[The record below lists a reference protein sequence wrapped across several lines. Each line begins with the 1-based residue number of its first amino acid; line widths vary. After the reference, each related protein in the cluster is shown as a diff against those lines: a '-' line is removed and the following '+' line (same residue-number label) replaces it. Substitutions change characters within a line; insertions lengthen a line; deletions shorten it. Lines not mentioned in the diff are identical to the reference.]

1 MDWGLMLL
9 GFGLGILFC
18 QVMDCFKAKVEKKI
32 EEVEADIVRDETLK
46 ALDKVKEDLVKRK

>member
-1 MDWGLMLL
+1 MDWGLLLL
-9 GFGLGILFC
+9 GFGIGVLFC
-18 QVMDCFKAKVEKKI
+18 QVMDCLRDKAEKKI